1 MTAFYYLPHETDFIN
16 YLHTLKDIVI
26 INGKE
31 YKIDNEKFLKNANYS
46 RWKKQT
52 INNFDLG
59 GSLYKKLYF
68 IYLYKTKCD
77 ITEFEWIRKNIK
89 TFNQFINIERYINTK
104 LKVSINHYKSFN
116 YEDITPIYKAWLEG
130 YNPIENAEKQFINHI
145 KFLTLSIIQSF
156 CFKHYTFCY
165 EDKIDRQLRN
175 LLIYNLSHYL
185 DENYIKINFKLDK
198 IENIYQQYKT
208 ILSSYNASIIYEI
221 SELSQNRLEI
231 YAYERCLSTYT
242 DYLKDCIS
250 HITETDDKK
259 EHTSK
264 KNKFMKNY
272 LKGYD
277 KNDKLRN
284 WDFTLKELKDE
295 KFNLFHYSERLND
308 NFVDNN
314 MLKYYAINIIIKN
327 NLNIKDIQ
335 NIYLNEK
342 IKRNKF
348 LIEARKNQI
357 IRSKK
362 ATEKYNNSK

>member
-1 MTAFYYLPHETDFIN
+1 MTAFNYLPYEKDFIN
-16 YLHTLKDIVI
+16 YIHTLKDIVI
-26 INGKE
+26 INTKE

-59 GSLYKKLYF
+59 GSLYKKLY
-68 IYLYKTKCD
+68 YLYLFDNIDK
-77 ITEFEWIRKNIK
+77 IEFEWIRKNIK
-89 TFNQFINIERYINTK
+89 RFNQFINIERYINTK
-104 LKVSINHYKSFN
+104 LKVSINHFKSFN
-116 YEDITPIYKAWLEG
+116 YEDITPIYKKWLEG
-130 YNPIENAEKQFINHI
+130 YDPILDAEKQFINHI
-145 KFLTLSIIQSF
+145 KFLTLCIIQSF
-156 CFKHYTFCY
+156 CYKHYTPCY

-175 LLIYNLSHYL
+175 LLIYNLSDYL
-185 DENYIKINFKLDK
+185 NENYIKTNFKLDK

-208 ILSSYNASIIYEI
+208 ILSSYNARLIYDI

-231 YAYERCLSTYT
+231 YAYDKCLSTYT
-242 DYLKDCIS
+242 DYIKNVIS

-264 KNKFMKNY
+264 KNKFMKQY

-277 KNDKLRN
+277 KNDKLKN
-284 WDFTLKELKDE
+284 WDFRLKELKDE
-295 KFNLFHYSERLND
+295 KFVLFHYSERLND

-342 IKRNKF
+342 IKRSKF
-348 LIEARKNQI
+348 IIDARKNQI
-357 IRSKK
+357 IRTKK
-362 ATEKYNNSK
+362 TNEKYNNSK